1 MRNTTADPFDSTGQI
16 PLSSAMA
23 LGSETAESATAGHV
37 RAPWVKSVRAAG
49 SWQGS
54 MTTELRV
61 REFGFRSDEPVA
73 VGGTNSAPTPMELM
87 AGAVNGCITVTVESV
102 AKELGIHLDHI
113 ETETSAH
120 MDVRGF
126 QGTADVSPHF
136 IDYTLTLR
144 ISSPSSD
151 TLRSDLRTRVE
162 KRCPAVNL
170 IRDAGVP
177 FELLWEFTDEQP
189 S

>member
-1 MRNTTADPFDSTGQI
+1 
-16 PLSSAMA
+16 MA
-23 LGSETAESATAGHV
+23 LGAGTAQPTGAGHV
-37 RAPWVKSVRAAG
+37 RAPWIKSVRATG
-49 SWQGS
+49 VWQKS
-54 MTTELRV
+54 MTTEIRV

-87 AGAVNGCITVTVESV
+87 AGAVNGCITVTVETV
-102 AKELGIHLDHI
+102 AKELGIHLEKV

-136 IDYTLTLR
+136 ADYTLTLR
-144 ISSPSSD
+144 ISSSAPES
-151 TLRSDLRTRVE
+151 LRADLRTRVE
-162 KRCPAVNL
+162 KRCPAINL
-170 IRDAGVP
+170 VRDAGVP
-177 FELLWEFTDEQP
+177 FELIWDFSDGRP